1 MSLLDYLKGPTDEE
15 VLKFYEGRPDDLLFC
30 TCKNG
35 LFKLALKALELG
47 ASIDNCTEKNGY
59 GFLCI
64 LLINLHSEHFQVLR
78 NYNPGDELLPEM
90 TNLEYT
96 LLKAL
101 VKNGLNVNVLLD
113 LYYIGIFDLVYI
125 KTQDTELMYRDPKVL
140 KLCNSFEPTSY
151 ELRIKAF
158 YTAASTQNI
167 EGIDYLIRIG
177 LDIKNELST
186 LAEAIIQE
194 EFETAEALIDRG
206 IDLYATLELL
216 DFAYSNMLHEVD
228 FLVENFLYKMVS
240 KHNLVMDYYNRAK
253 NSTNPLIQNC
263 LFTEEFQTTYQ
274 KIILAEQI
282 E

>member
-1 MSLLDYLKGPTDEE
+1 MSLLDYLKGPTEEE
-15 VLKFYEGRPDDLLFC
+15 VLKLHEGRPDDLLFL

-35 LFKLALKALELG
+35 LFKLALKAIELG
-47 ASIDNCTEKNGY
+47 ASIDNCIEKNGY
-59 GFLCI
+59 GFLGI
-64 LLINLHSEHFQVLR
+64 LLINLHSDNFQVLR
-78 NYNPGDELLPEM
+78 NYNPGDELLPEI
-90 TNLEYT
+90 TNEEYT

-113 LYYIGIFDLVYI
+113 LYYIGIFDLVYLLL
-125 KTQDTELMYRDPKVL
+125 KNPLLLYQSPKIL

-158 YTAASTQNI
+158 YTAVSTNNI

-177 LDIKNELST
+177 LDIKNELSA
-186 LAEAIIQE
+186 LAVSIIDE

-216 DFAYSNMLHEVD
+216 DFAYSNTLHRGELVKDFLHE
-228 FLVENFLYKMVS
+228 MVR

-253 NSTNPLIQNC
+253 NSTNPYIQNY
-263 LFTEEFQTTYQ
+263 LFTDKFQNTYQ
-274 KIILAEQI
+274 KIICAEQI